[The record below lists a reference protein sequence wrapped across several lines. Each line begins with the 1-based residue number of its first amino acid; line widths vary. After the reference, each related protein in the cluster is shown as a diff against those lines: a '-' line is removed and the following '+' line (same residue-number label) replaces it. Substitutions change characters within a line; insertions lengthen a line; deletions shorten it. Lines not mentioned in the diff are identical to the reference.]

1 MDELG
6 YASLFVASLL
16 AATILPLGSEVLMS
30 AMLASGFDPRITVVV
45 ATAGNW
51 IGSMTTYALGW
62 IGNMQRIERWLHIA
76 PEKTEKFRH
85 ATEKYGSWF
94 GLIVWVPGIGD
105 VIAVCLGLVRTP
117 IVRTAV
123 TILVGKLG
131 RYIVWTYLT
140 LKGLELIQ

>member
-6 YASLFVASLL
+6 YASLFTASLL
-16 AATILPLGSEVLMS
+16 AATILPFGSEVLMS
-30 AMLASGFDPRITVVV
+30 GMLAAGFDPKMTVCV

-51 IGSMTTYALGW
+51 LGSMTTYAIGW
-62 IGNMQRIERWLHIA
+62 VGNMQRIERWLHIS
-76 PEKTEKFRH
+76 PEKTERFRQK
-85 ATEKYGSWF
+85 TEKYGSWF

-117 IVRTAV
+117 VVQTAV

-140 LKGLELIQ
+140 LKGLELLQ